1 MISVLVS
8 VLAAAAVVAGPGAQ
22 PAKPS
27 AASGLVSTGQM
38 AVRAVVTDRCEVGPG
53 GAVCQGTAPIK
64 PLAVDRPS
72 ATRVDI
78 VF

>member
-8 VLAAAAVVAGPGAQ
+8 VLAAVAGPGGQ
-22 PAKPS
+22 PSKPGV
-27 AASGLVSTGQM
+27 ASGLVSTGQM
-38 AVRAVVTDRCEVGPG
+38 IVRATAVDRCAVGPD
-53 GAVCQGTAPIK
+53 GAACQGAAPIK

-72 ATRVDI
+72 TTRVDI

>member
-8 VLAAAAVVAGPGAQ
+8 VLAAAVAGPGGPPSR
-22 PAKPS
+22 PAV
-27 AASGLVSTGQM
+27 ASGLVGAGQM
-38 AVRAVVTDRCEVGPG
+38 IVRATVVDRCAVGPG
-53 GAVCQGTAPIK
+53 GAVCQGSAPIK
-64 PLAVDRPS
+64 PLSVDRPS